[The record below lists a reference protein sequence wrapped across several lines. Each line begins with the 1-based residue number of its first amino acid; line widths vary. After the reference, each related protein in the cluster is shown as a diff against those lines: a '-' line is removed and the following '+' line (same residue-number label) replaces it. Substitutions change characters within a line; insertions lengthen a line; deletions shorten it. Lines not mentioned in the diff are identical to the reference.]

1 MDLQS
6 DHVRSII
13 HIRKMQKLCQPI
25 VPFRVVARMVAKA
38 HGRGAMRWR
47 CTPAAVR
54 AIDELMEHT
63 LRRLV
68 ANALLV
74 ALHRGSAVVTPID
87 LELVGQLIPTSRR
100 REQANSERQ
109 CVV

>member
-1 MDLQS
+1 
-6 DHVRSII
+6 
-13 HIRKMQKLCQPI
+13 MQKLCQPI

-38 HGRGAMRWR
+38 HGGRAMRWR

-54 AIDELMEHT
+54 AIDELMEHA

-68 ANALLV
+68 EEALLV
-74 ALHRGSAVVTPID
+74 ALHRGSAVVTPVD
-87 LELVGQLIPTSRR
+87 LELAGKINPAARR
-100 REQANSERQ
+100 REQANSERF